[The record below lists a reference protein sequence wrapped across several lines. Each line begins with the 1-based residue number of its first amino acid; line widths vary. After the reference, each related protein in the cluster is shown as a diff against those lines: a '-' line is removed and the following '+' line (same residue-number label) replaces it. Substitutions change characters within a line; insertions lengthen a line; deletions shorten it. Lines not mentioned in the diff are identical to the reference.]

1 MVRFKIESKYIFF
14 YLKKKLSI
22 KDSLMG
28 KILVVRY
35 PLFKKQNSIIE
46 KFTDLNRKL
55 ENYD

>member
-1 MVRFKIESKYIFF
+1 MVRFKIESKYIFST
-14 YLKKKLSI
+14 LKKLSI